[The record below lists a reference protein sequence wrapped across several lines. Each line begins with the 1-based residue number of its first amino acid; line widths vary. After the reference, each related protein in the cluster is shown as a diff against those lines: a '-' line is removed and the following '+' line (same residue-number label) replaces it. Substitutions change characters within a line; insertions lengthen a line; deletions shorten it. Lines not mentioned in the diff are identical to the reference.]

1 MRIILCGFGVVGQS
15 LAKLLDSRTEDL
27 YALYGIKPKIVG
39 VFDSRGSAVD
49 SSGLELN
56 RLVDVK
62 KKFGTVKKYT
72 SKNGNLSGLDL
83 IDDLDADVLV
93 ESTVSNYKDAEPGM
107 THITS
112 ALKRGLHVISV
123 NKGPLALAFPSL
135 MELAEYNQVLLRF
148 SGTVGGGTPILNY
161 AKNSLRGE
169 RVLSFQGIL
178 NGTTNY
184 ILTNMA
190 NGMSFK
196 SALSDSKKKGYVEA
210 DESLDLDGLD
220 AAAKLVIL
228 ANWIMGMRVTLPDIK
243 RTGIR
248 NVSSMDIRK
257 AERKNCAIKL
267 IASCN
272 KELVVAPKEVS
283 RDDPLC
289 VNGTLN
295 AISFTSEH
303 SGTQTIIGRG
313 AGGVETASSILRDLL
328 DIRQE
333 ISRNGVGNYL

>member
-1 MRIILCGFGVVGQS
+1 MRLILCGFGVVGQS
-15 LAKLLDSRTEDL
+15 LAKLLDSRSEDL
-27 YALYGIKPKIVG
+27 YVRFGIKPRIVG
-39 VFDSRGSAVD
+39 VIDTKGSAVQT
-49 SSGLELN
+49 SGLDLN
-56 RLVDVK
+56 KLLDVK
-62 KKFGTVKKYT
+62 KKFGTVKKYST
-72 SKNGNLSGLDL
+72 TKNNLSGVDL
-83 IDDLDADVLV
+83 IKNIDADVLI
-93 ESTVSNYKDAEPGM
+93 ETTASNYKDAEPGM
-107 THITS
+107 THITE
-112 ALKRGLHVISV
+112 AMKHGLHVISV

-135 MELAEYNQVLLRF
+135 MELALYNQVLLRF
-148 SGTVGGGTPILNY
+148 SGTVGGGTPIIDY
-161 AKNSLRGE
+161 AKNSLHGE
-169 RVLSFQGIL
+169 RISSFDGIL

-196 SALSDSKKKGYVEA
+196 SALADAKKKGYVEA
-210 DESLDLDGLD
+210 DESLDLDGFD

-228 ANWIMGMRVTLPDIK
+228 ANWVMDLKVTLPDIK

-248 NVSSMDIRK
+248 NVSEQDI
-257 AERKNCAIKL
+257 KNAAKKKCAVKL

-272 KELVVAPKEVS
+272 KDLTVSPTEVS
-283 RDDPLC
+283 IDSPLC

-313 AGGVETASSILRDLL
+313 AGGIETASSILRDLL

-333 ISRNGVGNYL
+333 ISKI

>member
-1 MRIILCGFGVVGQS
+1 MRLILCGFGVVGQS
-15 LAKLLDSRTEDL
+15 LAKLLESRSEDL
-27 YALYGIKPKIVG
+27 YARFGLKPRIVG
-39 VFDSRGSAVD
+39 VFDTKGSAVE
-49 SSGLELN
+49 SAGLDLSKLIN
-56 RLVDVK
+56 VK
-62 KKFGTVKKYT
+62 KKYGTVKKYSS
-72 SKNGNLSGLDL
+72 SKNNLSGVDL
-83 IDDLDADVLV
+83 IQSLDADVLV
-93 ESTVSNYKDAEPGM
+93 ETTASNYKDAEPGM
-107 THITS
+107 THITE
-112 ALKRGLHVISV
+112 AMKHGLHVISV

-135 MELAEYNQVLLRF
+135 MELATYNQVLLRF
-148 SGTVGGGTPILNY
+148 SGTVGGGTPILDY
-161 AKNSLRGE
+161 AKNSLLGE
-169 RVLSFQGIL
+169 RIVSFEGIL

-196 SALSDSKKKGYVEA
+196 DALNDAKQKGYVEA

-228 ANWIMGMRVTLPDIK
+228 ANWVMEIKVTMQDIK

-248 NVSSMDIRK
+248 NVSDDDIK
-257 AERKNCAIKL
+257 NAAKKNCAVKL

-272 KELVVAPKEVS
+272 KELIVS
-283 RDDPLC
+283 PREISLEDPLC

-313 AGGVETASSILRDLL
+313 AGGIETASSIIRDLL

-333 ISRNGVGNYL
+333 ISKI

>member
-15 LAKLLDSRTEDL
+15 FAKLLESRSEDL
-27 YALYGIKPKIVG
+27 YARYGLKPRIVG
-39 VFDSRGSAVD
+39 VFDRNGSAID
-49 SSGLELN
+49 A
-56 RLVDVK
+56 
-62 KKFGTVKKYT
+62 
-72 SKNGNLSGLDL
+72 SGLDISRL
-83 IDDLDADVLV
+83 IDAKKKSNSVREYSEAKNVASGIEMIDDLEAEVLI
-93 ESTVSNYKDAEPGM
+93 ETTQSNYKDAEPGM
-107 THITS
+107 THIVN
-112 ALKRGLHVISV
+112 AMKRGMHVISA

-135 MELAEYNQVLLRF
+135 MELADYNRVLFRF
-148 SGTVGGGTPILNY
+148 SGTVGGGTPILDF

-169 RVLSFQGIL
+169 RIVSFDGIL

-190 NGMSFK
+190 NGMSFND
-196 SALSDSKKKGYVEA
+196 ALSDAKQKGYVEA

-228 ANWIMGMRVTLPDIK
+228 ANWIMRMKVTMPDIK

-248 NVSSMDIRK
+248 EIDSSDIK
-257 AERKNCAIKL
+257 HAAEKNCAIKL

-272 KELVVAPKEVS
+272 KELKVEPKEIAV
-283 RDDPLC
+283 DDPLC
-289 VNGTLN
+289 VSGTLN

-313 AGGVETASSILRDLL
+313 AGGIETASSILRDLI
-328 DIRQE
+328 DIRNE
-333 ISRNGVGNYL
+333 STKT